1 MSGVYIKG
9 LEMPEP
15 GTVLAIK
22 VYSNGLATV
31 WDKKVGWKQHPAIPV
46 PDHGRLID
54 ADNLCKLCENL
65 VGHSVTP
72 NEIMRVSTII
82 PASKGGTA

>member
-22 VYSNGLATV
+22 VFSNGLATV

-46 PDHGRLID
+46 PDHGRLGDLD
-54 ADNLCKLCENL
+54 ALADKCDDPHWCVWLSDIEDAPT
-65 VGHSVTP
+65 V
-72 NEIMRVSTII
+72 I
-82 PASKGGTA
+82 PADKEAEA